1 MNKGIVDYIK
11 EKRPNISNSSIK
23 TYESILRNLYNN
35 IGFKVDDNDNY
46 DLDLFDK
53 NDNKVINFLKNI
65 SFNKRKTILSALVVI
80 SNNNKFRELMMDDI
94 KEYNKEEAKQVKNKK
109 QEDNWVEKDEVMN
122 IYNTLKKN
130 ATIIYKKDNIT
141 NNDLQEIQLY
151 IIICLLGGIF
161 IPPRRSKDYINF
173 KIKNIDTDVDNYMD
187 KNDFIFNS
195 YKTAKTYG
203 KQKITIPKE
212 LKTIINKWIKINPT
226 DYLLFDSSKNQLSNV
241 KLNQRLNKL
250 FGKKAGVNQLRHT
263 FLSDK
268 YSDLIDKKNEL
279 ENDFK
284 RMGSSTL
291 QENIYIKKK

>member
-1 MNKGIVDYIK
+1 MNKGIIDFIK
-11 EKRPNISNSSIK
+11 EKRPNISNSSLK

-35 IGFKVDDNDNY
+35 IGFKVDNDNY

-53 NDNKVINFLKNI
+53 NDNKVITYLKNI
-65 SFNKRKTILSALVVI
+65 PFNKRKTILAALVVI
-80 SNNNKFRELMMDDI
+80 SDNNKFRELMMDDI

-109 QEDNWVEKDEVMN
+109 QEDNWVDKDEVIN
-122 IYNTLKKN
+122 LYNTLKKN

-151 IIICLLGGIF
+151 IIICLLGGVF
-161 IPPRRSKDYINF
+161 IPPRRSKDYVNF
-173 KIKNIDTDVDNYMD
+173 KIKNIDKDIDNYMD
-187 KNDFIFNS
+187 KNEFIFNS

-212 LKTIINKWIKINPT
+212 LKTILNKWIKINPT

-268 YSDLIDKKNEL
+268 YGDLIDKKNEL

>member
-35 IGFKVDDNDNY
+35 IGFKVNDDKY
-46 DLDLFDK
+46 DLELFDK
-53 NDNKVINFLKNI
+53 NDNKVINYLKDI

-141 NNDLQEIQLY
+141 NTDLQEIQLY

-187 KNDFIFNS
+187 KNEFIFNS

-268 YSDLIDKKNEL
+268 YGDLIDKKNEL